1 MWTPE
6 GKFITSFLAHTN
18 WVRECSI
25 SPDQRM
31 ILSCSDDR
39 SVKLWDIQKATVS
52 VNFVEHKAEVLSCR
66 FTPDGTCVAGA
77 SIDGSIK
84 LWDTRLGKMIQHYNA
99 HDTSV
104 NQIAFHPLGYHMAS
118 VSNDNKI
125 KIWDL
130 KQGTLGWTLY
140 GHEGQI
146 KCINF
151 NEKGDYFG
159 TGADDKLVMVWN
171 TNFDKEMHGKNNFM
185 LEKGR
190 RLESNFREKTNGE
203 GVQPLFKS
211 NKIQQQGQNE
221 ENVVIESQGKPE
233 QSQFSKKGAVRIFL
247 S

>member
-1 MWTPE
+1 
-6 GKFITSFLAHTN
+6 
-18 WVRECSI
+18 
-25 SPDQRM
+25 M

-99 HDTSV
+99 HDSSV
-104 NQIAFHPLGYHMAS
+104 NQIAFHPMGYHMAS

-171 TNFDKEMHGKNNFM
+171 TNFDKEMHGKIGFIQKRDEGWNQI
-185 LEKGR
+185 LERKLMDKGYNHY
-190 RLESNFREKTNGE
+190 SNQIKFNSRVKMKRTYRFNR
-203 GVQPLFKS
+203 K
-211 NKIQQQGQNE
+211 
-221 ENVVIESQGKPE
+221 ENHSRVSFPRKE
-233 QSQFSKKGAVRIFL
+233 Q
-247 S
+247 